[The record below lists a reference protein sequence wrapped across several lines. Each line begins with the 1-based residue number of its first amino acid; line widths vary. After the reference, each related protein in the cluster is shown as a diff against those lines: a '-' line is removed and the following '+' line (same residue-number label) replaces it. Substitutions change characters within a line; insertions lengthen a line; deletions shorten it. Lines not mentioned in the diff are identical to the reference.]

1 MIRRRTPPPKPPAT
15 WGLQTDARYL
25 VIRHDPT
32 DADGQPRLRPWLA
45 ILGLGR
51 RTGHVGAYET
61 REAAL
66 EAGTAAWR
74 VHLEVRL
81 AEIQEARGS
90 LDGIEV
96 PDAPIVVE
104 VGPGE
109 KATDAVRWR
118 GRA

>member
-66 EAGTAAWR
+66 EAGTAEWR
-74 VHLEVRL
+74 VRLFVRL
-81 AEIQEARGS
+81 TEIREARGS
-90 LDGIEV
+90 LDGVEV
-96 PDAPIVVE
+96 PDVPEIIE